1 MVKLFGLIELTLF
14 GKTATTLVMR
24 TTLPCLGGQVK
35 YLLPLMR
42 PSVFPAKQIDIM
54 T

>member
-1 MVKLFGLIELTLF
+1 MVKLTLMELTLF

-42 PSVFPAKQIDIM
+42 PSVFPAK
-54 T
+54 